1 MSYSLTLKT
10 DRSEFSVPLYPEPPD
25 LLGDSLPIDRD
36 ETHIILSKSEYTLT
50 IPELKED
57 CGIRILL
64 NDAVPRDD
72 ENCGKLD
79 GEGKGRL
86 QNGEICVGRMFDDV
100 WGFVQLRIT
109 LYPDSPQKQ
118 ELFSEFIRV
127 QTSRTDSNA
136 FLQMAEYVYQS
147 LPPLLVSNGEKRSKV
162 ETELRRAAITTL
174 DLQLNLIRRTISVY
188 RKQRSFFRESAVVK
202 TDREYTVDDAR
213 RLQRLTPESLRYAAV
228 HPEQLTAAGGQQGIQ
243 VRRGIYLPQK
253 ILMERNAL
261 VWDTE
266 ENRAVLG
273 FLPLLVREI
282 QAYEELIA
290 DALKEKTENT
300 DFRLLKNGGF
310 EPSAYLKEKKEE
322 LPQLRQQLKALT
334 ISYEDVFQMV
344 APKTMSRPRP
354 TAVFRSVPQYREI
367 YDLIT
372 AWYRG
377 VFDFSRQRFLL
388 QCIGSS
394 RLYESYVLVCFY
406 RYFERE
412 GYKISSYVQD
422 WGEKCLIHNVFSF
435 TSEDGKTT
443 VTLYYEPVI
452 RSNGESRIGLRRKS
466 SGTYTPDYVLKIEKS
481 DNVRTGY
488 VICDAKFSSYDTTR
502 MTRYP
507 DIWSK
512 YVNDISIVGAENH
525 DRKKEEPAPVC
536 IVYGEYQEKDPVK
549 TRFGETVLY
558 EDGSEKYRPNAMI
571 IPVSPA
577 LEDNE
582 GAIGGMISE
591 LSKFILAA
599 DKTG

>member
-1 MSYSLTLKT
+1 MDYSLTLKT
-10 DRSEFSVPLYPEPPD
+10 DGREFTVPLYPEPPD
-25 LLGDSLPIDRD
+25 LLGDTLPIDRD

-57 CGIRILL
+57 RGIRILL
-64 NDAVPRDD
+64 NDAVPKFD
-72 ENCGKLD
+72 ENCRKLD
-79 GEGKGRL
+79 SEGKGQL

-100 WGFVQLRIT
+100 WGFVQLHIT
-109 LYPDSPQKQ
+109 LYPDQPQKQ
-118 ELFSEFIRV
+118 ELYSEFICV

-136 FLQMAEYVYQS
+136 FLQMANYVYQGI
-147 LPPLLVSNGEKRSKV
+147 PPLLVSNGEKRSKV

-188 RKQRSFFRESAVVK
+188 RKQHSFFRESAVVR

-228 HPEQLTAAGGQQGIQ
+228 HPEQLTAAGGSHGIR
-243 VRRGIYLPQK
+243 VRRGTYLPQK

-261 VWDTE
+261 SRDTE
-266 ENRAVLG
+266 ENRAILG
-273 FLPLLVREI
+273 FLPLLVREM
-282 QAYEELIA
+282 QTYEELIE
-290 DALKEKTENT
+290 DALNDKAQST

-322 LPQLRQQLKALT
+322 LPKLRQQLKALT
-334 ISYEDVFQMV
+334 VSYEDVFQMP
-344 APKTMSRPRP
+344 APKVMSRPRP

-367 YDLIT
+367 YDLVT

-412 GYKISSYVQD
+412 GYQISSYAQD
-422 WGEKCLIHNVFSF
+422 WDERCLIHNVYTF
-435 TSEDGKTT
+435 TSEGGNTK
-443 VTLYYEPVI
+443 VTLYYEPI
-452 RSNGESRIGLRRKS
+452 IPSKGESETGLRRNS
-466 SGTYTPDYVLKIEKS
+466 SGIYTPDYVLKIEKS
-481 DNVRTGY
+481 DNLRTGY

-502 MTRYP
+502 TDHYP
-507 DIWSK
+507 DVWRK
-512 YVNDISIVGAENH
+512 YVNDITIIG
-525 DRKKEEPAPVC
+525 KEEPAPVC

-549 TRFGETVLY
+549 TRFGETILY
-558 EDGSEKYRPNAMI
+558 EDGNEKYRPNAMI

-599 DKTG
+599 DKTV